1 MARRGAGAI
10 PIFTDVIIKN
20 PNEKTLFP
28 INWEEGLDES
38 RYWYEDE
45 PVFDSEGNCTMKRN
59 LYIVQKKLTG
69 FYYRKKRKSNYSG
82 QKPLIELKGDDE
94 ADENKPN

>member
-1 MARRGAGAI
+1 MARGKARAI

-20 PNEKTLFP
+20 PNENTLFP
-28 INWEEGLDES
+28 IDWEERLGED

-59 LYIVQKKLTG
+59 FYIVQKKLVR
-69 FYYRKKRKSNYSG
+69 FYRCKNNRNNYSG
-82 QKPLIELKGDDE
+82 QKPLFELKGDDE
-94 ADENKPN
+94 DDENK